1 MANEFNTAL
10 KEIRKSKGITQEQLA
25 EAVGVTPQAVSKWEM
40 NGFPD
45 TPLLP
50 LIADFLGVS
59 IDRLFGKE
67 KPETD
72 IRDKVVKYITS
83 LPEKERML
91 TSMEICRALTNA
103 SGMMIDEF
111 IPVKRLSFIDKDN
124 EVFSQIETEHGVVQA
139 RLNENLQYFIMMPE
153 PKEGYDKVLCY
164 DERYV
169 DFFRFLSKPNVLKTL
184 YFLNGKG
191 RNVYFT
197 AEAISKELSISIK
210 EAESIIEEM
219 VMLKLANNAVLSNE
233 HGEKKIYRFTAGLNL
248 LFLMTFSHTM
258 LNPGNYFDMQ
268 SVSREEGNPYFKNS
282 SYKNTKK
289 Q

>member
-59 IDRLFGKE
+59 IDRLFGRE

-72 IRDKVVKYITS
+72 IRDKVTKYITS
-83 LPEKERML
+83 LPEEERMQ

-103 SGMMIDEF
+103 SGMLIAEF
-111 IPVKRLSFIDKDN
+111 IPVNRLRFIDKDN
-124 EVFSQIETEHGVVQA
+124 EVFSQIETEHGVAQA

-153 PKEGYDKVLCY
+153 PKEGYDKILCY

-169 DFFRFLSKPNVLKTL
+169 NFFRFLSKPNVLKTL

-191 RNVYFT
+191 ISTYFT
-197 AEAISKELSISIK
+197 ADAISKELSISTK
-210 EAESIIEEM
+210 EAENIIEEM
-219 VMLKLANNAVLSNE
+219 VTLKLAENAVLSYE
-233 HGEKKIYRFTAGLNL
+233 QGEKKIYRFTARLNL

-258 LNPGNYFDMQ
+258 LNPPNYYDMQ
-268 SVSREEGNPYFKNS
+268 SVSREENNPYFKNS
-282 SYKNTKK
+282 SYKTAKK

>member
-10 KEIRKSKGITQEQLA
+10 RSIRKSKGITQEQLA

-59 IDRLFGKE
+59 VDRLFGRE
-67 KPETD
+67 KTETD
-72 IRDKVVKYITS
+72 IRDKVVKYIS
-83 LPEKERML
+83 ALPEEEKMQ
-91 TSMEICRALTNA
+91 SAMEICRALA
-103 SGMMIDEF
+103 ISVGML
-111 IPVKRLSFIDKDN
+111 IPEYVPVSRLRFQDTENDIY
-124 EVFSQIETEHGVVQA
+124 SQIETDYGCIQA

-153 PKEGYDKVLCY
+153 PEGGYDNILRY

-169 DFFRFLSKPNVLKTL
+169 RFFKFLTKPNALKAL

-191 RNVYFT
+191 KNVYFT
-197 AEAISKELSISIK
+197 AEAISAELNVSVK

-219 VMLKLANNAVLSNE
+219 VALRLAKDAVLSYDQ
-233 HGEKKIYRFTAGLNL
+233 GEKKIYQFVAGLNF
-248 LFLMTFSHTM
+248 LFLMTFVYS
-258 LNPGNYFDMQ
+258 LNSLPNHFDMQ
-268 SVSREEGNPYFKNS
+268 SNPRKTEKPYFINS
-282 SYKNTKK
+282 SYKNN
-289 Q
+289 